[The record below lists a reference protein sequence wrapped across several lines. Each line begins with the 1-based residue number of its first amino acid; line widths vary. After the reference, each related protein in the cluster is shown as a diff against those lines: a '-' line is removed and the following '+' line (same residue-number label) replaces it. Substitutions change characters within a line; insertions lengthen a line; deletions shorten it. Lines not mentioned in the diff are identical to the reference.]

1 MHVSMTVSPFLF
13 CKQVHSYYFVIITHC
28 LHSFYLFIYFHWRLI
43 TLQYCGGCSHMST
56 ENGCTCIP
64 FSWTPPPHLT
74 GFSQS
79 TSFECPASC
88 IELALVICFTYG
100 NIHVSMLFSHI
111 IPPSPS
117 PTESKSLFFISVSL
131 LLSHIQGNCYH
142 LSKFHIYAVIY
153 CTDVF
158 LSDLLHYV

>member
-43 TLQYCGGCSHMST
+43 TLQYCGGCSHTLT

-64 FSWTPPPHLT
+64 FSWTPPPQFT

-100 NIHVSMLFSHI
+100 NMHVSMLFSHI
-111 IPPSPS
+111 IP
-117 PTESKSLFFISVSL
+117 L
-131 LLSHIQGNCYH
+131 LLLPHSPKVCSLH
-142 LSKFHIYAVIY
+142 LCLFCCLPYRVAVTIFLNSKYM
-153 CTDVF
+153 
-158 LSDLLHYV
+158 L